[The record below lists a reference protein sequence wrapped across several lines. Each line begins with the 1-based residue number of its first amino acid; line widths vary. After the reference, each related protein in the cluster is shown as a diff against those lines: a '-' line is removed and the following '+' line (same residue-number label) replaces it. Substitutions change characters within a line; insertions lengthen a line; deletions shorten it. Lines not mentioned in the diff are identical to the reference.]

1 MSAVAAVVA
10 LLERT
15 GFPDLLGREWVFVRM
30 HDAVQ
35 TCLAAMIS
43 DGQAVRPLSA
53 YSSQALTDT
62 TPRAGRAAG
71 PGPLLFHPPGRG
83 DSPTGPPRR
92 SAPSAPGLGS
102 SLQQHFLRRRSLDGA
117 GTSPLLPRKHAGAH
131 GDSFS
136 PLSPGAALG
145 GLSSFDSGLRSGI
158 EQAAAAATSGGSR
171 ARPDTELGLRLSTA
185 GGATGDPQQA
195 PSRLQGSGSSSSSSG
210 GGGRGG
216 QHTHM
221 HSGGQHYVAEQQP
234 DAYQQDHLELD
245 QQHLAI
251 WAAAAHAQGP
261 SQHSTHRAT
270 PPAAAA
276 AGPFSA
282 ASTLLARLPGPPPP
296 PVRVSSARQS
306 ADGSW
311 PAAGDLARAQSFG
324 PLPPPVTLGGLHLHI
339 NPSVLHHPAVL
350 SRTQSSAG
358 ERVSSVPLSRSGSQ
372 RRAVSPRTEQ
382 LFDEVFS
389 ASNGDEFLAAA
400 TAAGSQSPYSGA
412 MLQLTELGSDGSGT
426 GFGGGQQG
434 LPQGA
439 ATGASGTAGQP
450 GAAAAQEGEVRL
462 LLGHPKLSR
471 DHTA

>member
-1 MSAVAAVVA
+1 
-10 LLERT
+10 
-15 GFPDLLGREWVFVRM
+15 
-30 HDAVQ
+30 
-35 TCLAAMIS
+35 MIS

-83 DSPTGPPRR
+83 DSLTGPPRR

-117 GTSPLLPRKHAGAH
+117 GTSPLLPRKHAGTH
-131 GDSFS
+131 GDGFS
-136 PLSPGAALG
+136 PLSPGAAPG
-145 GLSSFDSGLRSGI
+145 ALSSFNSGLRSGI
-158 EQAAAAATSGGSR
+158 EQAAAAASTGGGNR
-171 ARPDTELGLRLSTA
+171 ARPVTELGLRLSTA

-195 PSRLQGSGSSSSSSG
+195 PSRLQGSDNGSSSG
-210 GGGRGG
+210 GGDGGG
-216 QHTHM
+216 QHAHM
-221 HSGGQHYVAEQQP
+221 QSGGQHYAAEQQP
-234 DAYQQDHLELD
+234 DAHQQDHLELD

-270 PPAAAA
+270 PPPPA

-282 ASTLLARLPGPPPP
+282 ASTLLAGLPGPPPP

-311 PAAGDLARAQSFG
+311 PAAAGLARAQSFG
-324 PLPPPVTLGGLHLHI
+324 PLPPPVTLGGLQLHI

-358 ERVSSVPLSRSGSQ
+358 DRVSSVPLSRSGSQ

-382 LFDEVFS
+382 LLDDVFS

-400 TAAGSQSPYSGA
+400 AAAGLQSPCSGA

-434 LPQGA
+434 LPPGA
-439 ATGASGTAGQP
+439 AAGTSGTAGQP
-450 GAAAAQEGEVRL
+450 GAVAPQEGEVRL
-462 LLGHPKLSR
+462 LLGHPTKLSR